1 MSWRLAFRVAALLQ
15 APHLAQQ
22 SMIDPAGPKARHVY
36 EFWTFLFSV
45 SSVVFA
51 VVLAALLVALFR
63 RRRTTEPESPRVNR
77 DITRWVVAA
86 VATAFGIIVVF
97 LVVDFRLGRANATPD
112 GAKPLTIDVIGHQW
126 WWEVQYP
133 DSVDVSNWI
142 VTANEIHVPVGRP
155 VILRMTSRD
164 VIHSFWVPNLAGK
177 RDLIPGK
184 TTETWIEADS
194 AGLYR
199 GQCAEFCGLQ
209 HAKMA
214 LDVIAQSPAEFAQW
228 QVAMRAPARAPADSL
243 QEVGR
248 LVFVAGSCSNC
259 HAIAGTPASGHVGP
273 DLTHLASRRTIA
285 AASLP
290 NTRGNL
296 AGWILDPQRIKP
308 GASMPSNSLDPDQL
322 QSLLAFLEG
331 LK

>member
-1 MSWRLAFRVAALLQ
+1 MTQRLASVAVLLQ

-22 SMIDPAGPKARHVY
+22 SMIDPAGPKAQHVY
-36 EFWTFLFSV
+36 DFWRFLISV
-45 SSVVFA
+45 SVAVFA
-51 VVLAALLVALFR
+51 VVLIALIVALFR
-63 RRRTTEPESPRVNR
+63 RHRTVEPESPRVDR
-77 DITRWVVAA
+77 DITRWVVTA
-86 VATAFGIIVVF
+86 VGITFVIILVF

-112 GAKPLTIDVIGHQW
+112 GAKSLTIEVIGHQW
-126 WWEVQYP
+126 WWEIQYP
-133 DSVDVSNWI
+133 DSADVSNWI

-155 VILRMTSRD
+155 VILRMSSRD
-164 VIHSFWVPNLAGK
+164 VIHSFWVPNLSGK
-177 RDLIPGK
+177 KDLVPGK
-184 TTETWIEADS
+184 TTETWIRADS
-194 AGLYR
+194 AGIYR

-214 LDVIAQSPAEFAQW
+214 LEVVAQSPADFARWESQ
-228 QVAMRAPARAPADSL
+228 MRAPARAPADSL
-243 QEVGR
+243 QEAGR

-259 HAIAGTPASGHVGP
+259 HAIGGTPAAGHVGP
-273 DLTHLASRRTIA
+273 DLTHLSSRRTIA

-308 GASMPSNSLDPDQL
+308 GSAMPANSLDPDQL
-322 QSLLAFLEG
+322 QSLLAYLEG